1 MVGRVKKLND
11 KQFIKY
17 CQIVY
22 DEAGINLSAEK
33 RELLNA
39 RIAKR
44 LRKLQ
49 IGADQYLKLIQK
61 DPRELKVFLDAIS
74 TNHTYF
80 YRESKSFKYL
90 NDGPRDIWCAASSSG
105 EEPYS
110 LATYCMEMGFA
121 PSILATDIAESC
133 LKTARNAVYPMQ
145 RVNGVAPELL
155 RRYFQKGHGRW
166 EGYVRIKPEVRKIVH
181 FDRFNLL
188 KDSPTSRQFDM
199 IFCRNVMIYFDKITK
214 EKVVAKLYGAL
225 KPGGHFIIGGAESL
239 SGLNHPLKYVEPSV
253 YKKL

>member
-1 MVGRVKKLND
+1 VSKLTD
-11 KQFIKY
+11 KQFKQY

-22 DEAGINLSAEK
+22 NEAGINLTAEK

-49 IGADQYLKLIQK
+49 VGPDHYLTLIQRE
-61 DPRELKVFLDAIS
+61 PRELKIFLDAIS

-80 YRESKSFKYL
+80 YREPKSFKYL
-90 NDGPRDIWCAASSSG
+90 NSGPRDIWCAASSSG

-110 LATYCMEMGFA
+110 LATYCRELGFT
-121 PSILATDIAESC
+121 PSILATDIAVSC
-133 LKTARNAVYPMQ
+133 LDTARNAVYPLQ
-145 RVNGVAPELL
+145 RVNGIAPDLL
-155 RRYFQKGHGRW
+155 KRYFQKGQGRW
-166 EGYVRIKPEVRKIVH
+166 EGYVRIKSEIRRMVK

-188 KDSPTSRQFDM
+188 KDEPSTRQFDM
-199 IFCRNVMIYFDKITK
+199 IFCRNVMIYFDKETK
-214 EKVVAKLYGAL
+214 EKVVCKLYGTL

-239 SGLNHPLKYVEPSV
+239 SGMSHPLKYVEPSV
-253 YKKL
+253 YKKT

>member
-1 MVGRVKKLND
+1 VQKLTD
-11 KQFIKY
+11 KQFNKY
-17 CQIVY
+17 CRIVY
-22 DEAGINLSAEK
+22 NEAGIHLTSEK

-44 LRKLQ
+44 LRRLD
-49 IGADQYLKLIQK
+49 IGADQYLQLIQ
-61 DPRELKVFLDAIS
+61 KVFLDAIS

-90 NDGPRDIWCAASSSG
+90 NNGTKDIWCAASSSG

-110 LATYCMEMGFA
+110 LATYCMELGFM

-133 LKTARNAVYPMQ
+133 LDIARQAVYPMQ
-145 RVNGVAPELL
+145 RVQSIAPEIL
-155 RRYFQKGHGRW
+155 RRYFQKGQGRW
-166 EGYVRIKPEVRKIVH
+166 QGYVRIKPEIRKMVR

-188 KDSPTSRQFDM
+188 KDMPTSRQFDM
-199 IFCRNVMIYFDKITK
+199 IFCRNVMIYFDKTTK

-225 KPGGHFIIGGAESL
+225 KSGGHFIIGGAESL
-239 SGLNHPLKYVEPSV
+239 SGLNHPLKYIEPSV
-253 YKKL
+253 YCK

>member
-1 MVGRVKKLND
+1 MKKLTD
-11 KQFIKY
+11 KQFKKY

-22 DEAGINLSAEK
+22 NEAGINLTTEK

-44 LRKLQ
+44 LRHLD
-49 IGADQYLKLIQK
+49 IGANHYLRLIQK

-90 NDGPRDIWCAASSSG
+90 NNGPKDIWCAASSSG

-110 LATYCMEMGFA
+110 LATYCMELGFM

-133 LKTARNAVYPMQ
+133 LATARKAVYPMQ
-145 RVNGVAPELL
+145 RVQSIAPEIL
-155 RRYFQKGHGRW
+155 RRYFQKGQGRW
-166 EGYVRIKPEVRKIVH
+166 QGYVRIKPVIRKMVH

-188 KDSPTSRQFDM
+188 KDTPASRQFDM

-214 EKVVAKLYGAL
+214 EKVVTKLYGSL
-225 KPGGHFIIGGAESL
+225 KSGGHFIIGGAESL
-239 SGLNHPLKYVEPSV
+239 SGLSHPLKYVEPSV
-253 YKKL
+253 YRK

>member
-1 MVGRVKKLND
+1 VNKLSD
-11 KQFIKY
+11 KQFKKY
-17 CQIVY
+17 RQIVY
-22 DEAGINLSAEK
+22 NETGINLNAEK

-44 LRKLQ
+44 LRKLD
-49 IGADQYLKLIQK
+49 IGAEQYLTLIQE

-80 YRESKSFKYL
+80 YREPKSFKYL
-90 NDGPRDIWCAASSSG
+90 NRGPRKIWCAASSSG

-110 LATYCMEMGFA
+110 LATYCLELGFA

-133 LKTARNAVYPMQ
+133 LQTARQAVYPVQ
-145 RVNGVAPELL
+145 RIEGIAPDLL
-155 RRYFQKGHGRW
+155 KRYFQKGHGRW
-166 EGYVRIKPEVRKIVH
+166 KGYVRVKPNIRQMVR

-188 KDSPTSRQFDM
+188 KDIPALDHFDM
-199 IFCRNVMIYFDKITK
+199 IFCRNVMIYFDRLTK

-239 SGLNHPLKYVEPSV
+239 SGLHHPLKYVEPSV
-253 YKKL
+253 YKKS